1 MKKTKFAVFFTA
13 LMVMLGLSSCLGEPD
28 PFYTAQ
34 EIMKVERG
42 YLGIGYTFESSAGYS
57 VEPTNSSMFTS
68 DINSA
73 YALVTYKYDTRTTV
87 FDPNSEKASPVE
99 IQYLLPISE
108 IRMGYENME
117 PNAAM
122 YKVSETVKF
131 YDEYN
136 IFMDLTYFYKSSK
149 DQEDLK
155 EELAK
160 HSFYLSK
167 ANAEDDEDVKD
178 GTVVLYLNHVV
189 ADPENNDDR
198 KNYGT
203 EIRHFNLNYVL
214 AGSEPDEIIIKF
226 KQNTYSAAV
235 DDKNTKDSK
244 ITIDYKKIVDQ
255 YFSSSTSSN

>member
-1 MKKTKFAVFFTA
+1 MKKTKFAVLLTA
-13 LMVMLGLSSCLGEPD
+13 FMAVLGLSSCLGEPD

-42 YLGIGYTFESSAGYS
+42 YLGIDYTFESSAGYS

-136 IFMDLTYFYKSSK
+136 IFMDLTYSYKSSK

-160 HSFYLSK
+160 HSFYLTK
-167 ANAEDDEDVKD
+167 ATAENDEDVND
-178 GTVVLYLNHVV
+178 NTMVLNLIHQV
-189 ADPENNDDR
+189 ADPENNKDR
-198 KNYGT
+198 NEWGT
-203 EIRHFNLNYVL
+203 ELRHFDLSYVL
-214 AGSEPDEIIIKF
+214 QGTKPEKIIIKF
-226 KQNTYSAAV
+226 KQNSSSIDLGDNV
-235 DDKNTKDSK
+235 RDSQ
-244 ITIDYKKIVDQ
+244 IEINYKEIVDT
-255 YFSSSTSSN
+255 YFK